1 METLRAAMIDRGN
14 RGPAYTAILLAI
26 FLIVLSGATARGQA
40 APGTLAYEASAA
52 ASGAISQTQNPL
64 TGSVPSGAA
73 TPGVLGL
80 TIKDAIER
88 SLKYNLA
95 ILFSEQSTAE
105 ARGARWVA
113 LSHLL
118 PTLNGGVT
126 ETRQEIDLEALGFP
140 PSAFGA
146 IPGFTPIVGPFNTFD
161 ARAFMKAPILDL
173 SSLRKDRAARED
185 IEAAHYN
192 YQDARNTVVLVAG
205 NAYLV
210 ANAGKAQVDA
220 AQAEVNTAQALYQQ
234 AVDRLHAGLTPQ
246 IDALRAQVEL
256 KSRQQQLIAAKNNFA
271 TEKLNLARVIGLAP
285 GQQFALTTPS
295 AYSPMQEVTYDQVL
309 RDAYNNR
316 PDYKEALASVR
327 AAEERRRAV
336 AAERYPTLSFDGNF
350 GDIGLTPSNSHET
363 FSVAGTVTIP
373 LFEGGKIHGET
384 IQADAALKRQQE
396 QLANLKAQ
404 IEYDVR
410 TALMNLKT
418 AADQVAVAQSNVA
431 LAGQTLT
438 QARDRFS
445 AGVTDN
451 IEVVQAQDAVANA
464 NESYISSLYQDNL
477 AKVALARAAGVAETA
492 VLQYLGGK

>member
-1 METLRAAMIDRGN
+1 MTDRGN
-14 RGPAYTAILLAI
+14 HEPAYTAILLAV
-26 FLIVLSGATARGQA
+26 FLIILSGATARGQA

-118 PTLNGGVT
+118 PTLNAGVT
-126 ETRQEIDLEALGFP
+126 ETRQEINLEALGFP

-146 IPGFTPIVGPFNTFD
+146 FPGFTPIVGPFNTFD
-161 ARAFMKAPILDL
+161 ARAFMNAPILDL

-185 IEAAHYN
+185 IEAAHYS

-210 ANAGKAQVDA
+210 ANAGKAQVAA

-256 KSRQQQLIAAKNNFA
+256 KSRQQQLIVAKNNFA

-316 PDYKEALASVR
+316 PDYKEALTAVR

-336 AAERYPTLSFDGNF
+336 AAERYPTLSFEGNF

-363 FSVAGTVTIP
+363 FSAAGTVTIP

-431 LAGQTLT
+431 LTNETLG
-438 QARDRFS
+438 QARDRFA

>member
-1 METLRAAMIDRGN
+1 MTYGRDQVRGSTLV
-14 RGPAYTAILLAI
+14 LLAI
-26 FLIVLSGATARGQA
+26 FLMMSGSIAWGQA
-40 APGTLAYEASAA
+40 QVPGTLGYEASAA
-52 ASGAISQTQNPL
+52 ASGGVSSSQNPL
-64 TGSVPSGAA
+64 TGSVPESKP

-80 TIKDAIER
+80 SIKDAIER
-88 SLKYNLA
+88 SLKYNLG
-95 ILFSEQSTAE
+95 ILFSEQATAE

-118 PTLNGGVT
+118 PNVNAGVT
-126 ETRQEIDLEALGFP
+126 ETRQEINLEALGFP
-140 PSAFGA
+140 ANKFA
-146 IPGFTPIVGPFNTFD
+146 GFPIIVGPFNTFD
-161 ARAFMKAPILDL
+161 ARAFVKAPILDL

-185 IEAAHYN
+185 IQSAQYS
-192 YQDARNTVVLVAG
+192 YQDARNMVVLVAG
-205 NAYLV
+205 NAYLL
-210 ANAGKAQVDA
+210 ADAGKAQVA
-220 AQAEVNTAQALYQQ
+220 TAQAEVNTAQALYQQ

-256 KSRQQQLIAAKNNFA
+256 KSRQQQLIAAQNEFA
-271 TEKLNLARVIGLAP
+271 TEKLNLGRVIGLAP
-285 GQQFALTTPS
+285 GQEFTLTTPS
-295 AYSPMQEVTYDQVL
+295 AYSPMESVTFEQVL
-309 RDAYNNR
+309 RDAFNNR
-316 PDYKEALASVR
+316 PDYKAALAAVR
-327 AAEERRRAV
+327 SAEQQRKAV
-336 AAERYPTLSFDGNF
+336 IAERYPTVSFEGNF

-363 FSVAGTVTIP
+363 FSAAGTVTIP
-373 LFEGGKIHGET
+373 LFEGGKIHGEL

-404 IEYDVR
+404 IDYDVR
-410 TALMNLKT
+410 TALLNLKT

-431 LAGQTLT
+431 LAGQTLA
-438 QARDRFS
+438 QARDRFA

>member
-1 METLRAAMIDRGN
+1 MTDRSHSKPVWTAFL
-14 RGPAYTAILLAI
+14 PAFFLLI
-26 FLIVLSGATARGQA
+26 LSGAKAKGQAA
-40 APGTLAYEASAA
+40 APGTLGYEAGVA
-52 ASGAISQTQNPL
+52 ASGGINSSQNPL
-64 TGSVPSGAA
+64 TGSVPGGVA

-80 TIKDAIER
+80 SIKDAIER

-126 ETRQEIDLEALGFP
+126 ETRQEINLEALGFP
-140 PSAFGA
+140 ATAFGA
-146 IPGFTPIVGPFNTFD
+146 FPGFTPIVGPFNTFD
-161 ARAFMKAPILDL
+161 ARAFMKAPILDI
-173 SSLRKDRAARED
+173 SSLRKARAARED
-185 IEAAHYN
+185 IQAAQYT
-192 YQDARNTVVLVAG
+192 YKDARNMVVLVAG
-205 NAYLV
+205 NAYLL
-210 ANAGKAQVDA
+210 ADAGKAQVTT

-256 KSRQQQLIAAKNNFA
+256 KSRQQQLIAAKNDFA
-271 TEKLNLARVIGLAP
+271 TEKLNLARIIGLAS
-285 GQQFALTTPS
+285 GQQFTLTTPS
-295 AYSPMQEVTYDQVL
+295 AYSPMQEVTFDQVL

-316 PDYKEALASVR
+316 PDYKAALASVR
-327 AAEERRRAV
+327 SAEERRRAV

-363 FSVAGTVTIP
+363 FGAAGTVTIP
-373 LFEGGKIHGET
+373 LFEGGKIHGEM
-384 IQADAALKRQQE
+384 IQADAELKHQQE
-396 QLANLKAQ
+396 ALANLKAQ

-418 AADQVAVAQSNVA
+418 AADQVTVAQSNVA
-431 LAGQTLT
+431 LAGETLS
-438 QARDRFS
+438 QARDRFA
-445 AGVTDN
+445 AGVADN
-451 IEVVQAQDAVANA
+451 IEVVEAQEAVANA
-464 NESYISSLYQDNL
+464 NESYISSLYEDNL

>member
-1 METLRAAMIDRGN
+1 MRAVMTDRGN
-14 RGPAYTAILLAI
+14 RRPASIAILPAI
-26 FLIVLSGATARGQA
+26 FLIILGGIGAKGQS
-40 APGTLAYEASAA
+40 APGTLAYEAGAA
-52 ASGAISQTQNPL
+52 ASGNISSATNPL

-80 TIKDAIER
+80 SIKDAIER

-95 ILFSEQSTAE
+95 ILLSDQATAQ
-105 ARGARWVA
+105 ARGARWMA

-118 PTLNGGVT
+118 PTVNGGVS
-126 ETRQEIDLEALGFP
+126 ETRQQIDLEALGFP

-146 IPGFTPIVGPFNTFD
+146 FPGFTPVVGPFNTFD
-161 ARAFMKAPILDL
+161 ARAFVNAPVLDI

-185 IEAAHYN
+185 IQAAQYS
-192 YQDARNTVVLVAG
+192 YQDARNVVVLVAG
-205 NAYLV
+205 NAYLL
-210 ANAGKAQVDA
+210 ADAGKAQVAA

-271 TEKLNLARVIGLAP
+271 TEKLNLARIIGLAS
-285 GQQFALTTPS
+285 GQQFTLTTPS
-295 AYSPMQEVTYDQVL
+295 AYSPMQEVTFDQVL
-309 RDAYNNR
+309 RDAYSHR

-327 AAEERRRAV
+327 SAEERRRAV
-336 AAERYPTLSFDGNF
+336 AAERYPTVSFNGNF

-363 FSVAGTVTIP
+363 FSAAGTVTIP
-373 LFEGGKIHGET
+373 IFEGGKIHGEMLE
-384 IQADAALKRQQE
+384 ADAAVKRQQE

-418 AADQVAVAQSNVA
+418 AADQVNVAESNVS
-431 LAGQTLT
+431 LANETLS
-438 QARDRFS
+438 QARDRFA
-445 AGVTDN
+445 AGVADN
-451 IEVVQAQDAVANA
+451 IEVVEAQDSVANA

>member
-1 METLRAAMIDRGN
+1 MV
-14 RGPAYTAILLAI
+14 LLAI
-26 FLIVLSGATARGQA
+26 FLMMSASIAWGQA
-40 APGTLAYEASAA
+40 QVPGTLGYEASAA
-52 ASGAISQTQNPL
+52 ASGGVSSSQNPL
-64 TGSVPSGAA
+64 TGSVPESKP

-80 TIKDAIER
+80 SIKDAIER
-88 SLKYNLA
+88 SLKYNLG

-118 PTLNGGVT
+118 PNVNAGVT
-126 ETRQEIDLEALGFP
+126 ETRQEINLEALGFP
-140 PSAFGA
+140 ANKFA
-146 IPGFTPIVGPFNTFD
+146 GFPVIVGPFNTFD
-161 ARAFMKAPILDL
+161 ARAFVKAPILDM

-185 IEAAHYN
+185 IQAAQYS
-192 YQDARNTVVLVAG
+192 YQDARNMVVLVAG
-205 NAYLV
+205 NAYLL
-210 ANAGKAQVDA
+210 ADAGKAQVA
-220 AQAEVNTAQALYQQ
+220 TAQAEVNTAQALYQQ

-256 KSRQQQLIAAKNNFA
+256 KSRQQQLIAAQNEFA
-271 TEKLNLARVIGLAP
+271 TEKLNLGRVIGLAP
-285 GQQFALTTPS
+285 GQEFTLTTPS
-295 AYSPMQEVTYDQVL
+295 AYSPMAGVTFEQVL
-309 RDAYNNR
+309 RDAFNNR
-316 PDYKEALASVR
+316 PDYKAALAAVR
-327 AAEERRRAV
+327 SAEQQRKAV
-336 AAERYPTLSFDGNF
+336 IAERYPTVSFEGNF

-363 FSVAGTVTIP
+363 FSAAGTVTIP
-373 LFEGGKIHGET
+373 LFEGGKIHGEL

-404 IEYDVR
+404 IDYDVR
-410 TALMNLKT
+410 TALLNLKT

-431 LAGQTLT
+431 LAGQTLA
-438 QARDRFS
+438 QARDRFA